1 MSSFALS
8 NPASAG
14 EIPVVA
20 FFSVGR
26 GFPLIRFA
34 MSRRVTATDNCEL
47 CMTVSK
53 RGRRSAVKRLE
64 CVDGVGDVAAN
75 VGQVPPII
83 GSTS

>member
-1 MSSFALS
+1 MPVPGRFFGLS
-8 NPASAG
+8 GLPLDQIRDVSACY
-14 EIPVVA
+14 
-20 FFSVGR
+20 
-26 GFPLIRFA
+26 
-34 MSRRVTATDNCEL
+34 ATDDCEL